1 MSAFDSLK
9 TGCSSRDG
17 GSNAPIAAGKKYIS
31 GQIVQVAGIWQS
43 RRCGIGLYFA
53 AIPIARVQPSAPDD
67 ALHDVR
73 GLECMLQAL
82 VGADDGAAQHES
94 QQQRWYEIGGKQ
106 AELDPEIVAI

>member
-1 MSAFDSLK
+1 M
-9 TGCSSRDG
+9 
-17 GSNAPIAAGKKYIS
+17 
-31 GQIVQVAGIWQS
+31 
-43 RRCGIGLYFA
+43 FA
-53 AIPIARVQPSAPDD
+53 EIPIACVQPSAPDD